1 MQLIMSAAS
10 PFVRKI
16 RVLVREAKLTD
27 VVEEVNVATNPVA
40 SAAEAIAAN
49 PLGRIP
55 ALIRDE
61 GPALYDSRVIS
72 RYLDDY
78 ASANLY
84 PSTRLWEILTLE
96 ATGDGVMD
104 STVSM
109 SYEGR
114 LRPKEKQS
122 EEWIEAQWAKVTR
135 ALDAIGERWM
145 SHLEGPLN
153 MGQISVACALS
164 YIDLRHD
171 HRNWREGRKLLADW
185 HAGFATRQSMI
196 DTRPE

>member
-1 MQLIMSAAS
+1 MQLIMSPAS

-27 VVEEVNVATNPVA
+27 VVEEVDVATTPLA
-40 SAAEAIAAN
+40 SASEAVAAN

-78 ASANLY
+78 ASSGLY
-84 PSTRLWEILTLE
+84 PSSRLWEILTLE
-96 ATGDGVMD
+96 ATGDGMMD

-109 SYEGR
+109 TYERR
-114 LRPKEKQS
+114 LRPEEQQS
-122 EEWIEAQWAKVTR
+122 EDWINAQWGKVERT
-135 ALDAIGERWM
+135 LDAIGSRWM

-164 YIDLRHD
+164 YIDFRHD
-171 HRNWREGRKLLADW
+171 MRNWREGRKALADW
-185 HAGFATRQSMI
+185 HEGFSDRQSMI
-196 DTRPE
+196 DTTPS

>member
-1 MQLIMSAAS
+1 MQLIMSPAS

-27 VVEEVNVATNPVA
+27 VVEEVNIATTPLA
-40 SAAEAIAAN
+40 SASEAVAAN

-78 ASANLY
+78 AGSGLY
-84 PSTRLWEILTLE
+84 PSSRLWEILTLE

-109 SYEGR
+109 SYEMR
-114 LRPKEKQS
+114 LRPEEKQS
-122 EEWIEAQWAKVTR
+122 EDWINAQWGKVERT
-135 ALDAIGERWM
+135 LDAIGSRWM

-164 YIDLRHD
+164 YIDFRHD
-171 HRNWREGRKLLADW
+171 VRNWREGRKALADW
-185 HAGFATRQSMI
+185 HAGFSDRQSMI
-196 DTRPE
+196 DTAPS

>member
-1 MQLIMSAAS
+1 MQLIMSPAS

-16 RVLVREAKLTD
+16 RVQIREANLLD
-27 VVEEVNVATNPVA
+27 VVEEVNITTNPLDSA
-40 SAAEAIAAN
+40 SEALAAN

-55 ALIRDE
+55 ALVRDE

-78 ASANLY
+78 SGTNLY
-84 PSTRLWEILTLE
+84 PPSRLWEILTLE
-96 ATGDGVMD
+96 ATGDGIMD
-104 STVSM
+104 SVVSM

-114 LRPKEKQS
+114 LRPEEKQS
-122 EEWIEAQWAKVTR
+122 EEWIEAQWGKASR
-135 ALDAIGERWM
+135 ALDAIGARWM

-171 HRNWREGRKLLADW
+171 ARQWRDSRKALADW
-185 HAGFATRQSMI
+185 HANFEERQSMQE
-196 DTRPE
+196 TRPS

>member
-1 MQLIMSAAS
+1 MQLIMSPAS

-27 VVEEVNVATNPVA
+27 VVEEIDVATTPLA
-40 SAAEAIAAN
+40 SASEAVDAN

-78 ASANLY
+78 AGSGLY
-84 PSTRLWEILTLE
+84 PSSRLWEILTLE
-96 ATGDGVMD
+96 ATGDGIMD

-109 SYEGR
+109 SYEMR
-114 LRPKEKQS
+114 LRPEEKQS
-122 EEWIEAQWAKVTR
+122 EDWINAQWGKVERT
-135 ALDAIGERWM
+135 LDAIGSRWM

-164 YIDLRHD
+164 YIDFRHD
-171 HRNWREGRKLLADW
+171 VRNWREGRKALADW
-185 HAGFATRQSMI
+185 HAGFSDRQSMI
-196 DTRPE
+196 DTVPS

>member
-1 MQLIMSAAS
+1 MQLIMSPAS

-16 RVLVREAKLTD
+16 RVLIREAKLLD
-27 VVEEVNVATNPVA
+27 VIEEVNITTTPLA
-40 SAAEAIAAN
+40 SASEAVAAN

-55 ALIRDE
+55 ALVRDE

-84 PSTRLWEILTLE
+84 PTSRLWEILTLE
-96 ATGDGVMD
+96 ATGDGIMD

-114 LRPKEKQS
+114 LRPEEKQS
-122 EEWIEAQWAKVTR
+122 EDWIEAQWGKASR
-135 ALDAIGERWM
+135 ALDAISARWM

-171 HRNWREGRKLLADW
+171 ARNWRDGRKTLADW
-185 HAGFATRQSMI
+185 HAVFEDRQSMQ
-196 DTRPE
+196 DTKPS

>member
-1 MQLIMSAAS
+1 MQLIMSPAS

-16 RVLVREAKLTD
+16 RVLIREATLLD
-27 VVEEVNVATNPVA
+27 VIEEVYITTTPLA
-40 SAAEAIAAN
+40 SASEALAAN

-55 ALIRDE
+55 SLVRDE

-84 PSTRLWEILTLE
+84 PTSRLWEVLTLE
-96 ATGDGVMD
+96 ATGEGIMD

-109 SYEGR
+109 SYEER
-114 LRPKEKQS
+114 LRPQEKQS
-122 EEWIEAQWAKVTR
+122 EDWIEAQWSKASR
-135 ALDAIGERWM
+135 ALDAICARWM

-171 HRNWREGRKLLADW
+171 ARNWRDGRKTLADW
-185 HAGFATRQSMI
+185 HAAFETRQSMV
-196 DTRPE
+196 DTRPA

>member
-1 MQLIMSAAS
+1 MQLIMSPAS

-27 VVEEVNVATNPVA
+27 VVEEVNIATTPLA
-40 SAAEAIAAN
+40 SASEAVAAN

-78 ASANLY
+78 AGSGLY
-84 PSTRLWEILTLE
+84 PSSRLWEILTLE

-109 SYEGR
+109 SYEMR
-114 LRPKEKQS
+114 LRPEEKQS
-122 EEWIEAQWAKVTR
+122 EEWINAQWGKVERT
-135 ALDAIGERWM
+135 LDAIGSRWM

-164 YIDLRHD
+164 YIDFRHD
-171 HRNWREGRKLLADW
+171 VRNWREGRKALADW
-185 HAGFATRQSMI
+185 HAGFSERQSMI
-196 DTRPE
+196 DTAPS

>member
-1 MQLIMSAAS
+1 MQLIMSPAS

-16 RVLVREAKLTD
+16 RVLAREAKLTD
-27 VVEEVNVATNPVA
+27 VVQEVDVATTPLDSA
-40 SAAEAIAAN
+40 SEVVAAN

-78 ASANLY
+78 AGSGFY
-84 PSTRLWEILTLE
+84 PSSSIWEILTLE
-96 ATGDGVMD
+96 ATGDGIMD

-109 SYEGR
+109 SYEMR
-114 LRPKEKQS
+114 LRS
-122 EEWIEAQWAKVTR
+122 EEQMSEDWINAQWSKVERT
-135 ALDAIGERWM
+135 LDAIGSRWM

-164 YIDLRHD
+164 YIDFRHD
-171 HRNWREGRKLLADW
+171 VRSWREGRKILSDW
-185 HAGFATRQSMI
+185 HAGFCERQSMP
-196 DTRPE
+196 DTAPS

>member
-1 MQLIMSAAS
+1 MQLIMSPAS

-27 VVEEVNVATNPVA
+27 VVEEVNIATTPLA
-40 SAAEAIAAN
+40 SASEAVAAN

-78 ASANLY
+78 AGSGLY
-84 PSTRLWEILTLE
+84 PSSRLWEILTLE

-109 SYEGR
+109 SYEMW
-114 LRPKEKQS
+114 LRPEEKQS
-122 EEWIEAQWAKVTR
+122 EDWINAQWGKVERT
-135 ALDAIGERWM
+135 LDAIGSRWM

-164 YIDLRHD
+164 YIDFRHD
-171 HRNWREGRKLLADW
+171 VRNWREGRKALADW
-185 HAGFATRQSMI
+185 HAGFSDRQSMI
-196 DTRPE
+196 DTAPS